1 MSFKAVLVAAL
12 ALLLAGGAVVYYY
25 AGQEPGPL
33 VKIEKPAAIGGG
45 AVAVDVAV
53 DSLGTK
59 LRRLDVSVEQQG
71 RVFPLFSLDAPGA
84 ARFTQ
89 ETPDRIRVTQE
100 SPPGALT
107 GLRDGPARLIVT
119 ASRDVLYGI
128 RRADSAETRE
138 LAVRLTPPKLTV
150 VSMHHYV
157 NLGGAELVVY
167 RVSPADAASGVQAG
181 SRYYPGFPATGAA
194 GARAAGAPPV
204 DPALRVAFFGLLH
217 DQDITTPIRLVA
229 RDPAGNTATAEFA
242 YRAFTAQFARRRLP
256 VNDAFLQEVV
266 PPILEATPSLR
277 LPAGTPEE
285 RLDAFLKIN
294 GDLRRA
300 NEAQIEE
307 LARGTSPE
315 MLWRGTFARMGR
327 AKAEAVFADH
337 RTYVYGDRE
346 IDQQVHLGTDLAST
360 RGAAITASNTGHV
373 VFAGFLGIYGHC
385 VVLDHGMGVQSLY
398 AHLSSVTVEAG
409 DRINRGETI
418 GRSGATGLAGGDH
431 LHFTMLVAGRPV
443 NPIEWWDP
451 HWIADRID
459 RKLVEAGIMAES
471 AATKAP
477 VVRAPAKK
485 KAPPRRKR

>member
-1 MSFKAVLVAAL
+1 MSFKAVFIAAL

-71 RVFPLFSLDAPGA
+71 RVFRLFSLDAPGE
-84 ARFTQ
+84 ARFAQ
-89 ETPDRIRVTQE
+89 ETADRIRITQE
-100 SPPGALT
+100 SPPSALT
-107 GLRDGPARLIVT
+107 GLRDGPARLVVA

-128 RRADSAETRE
+128 RRADTAETRD

-157 NLGGAELVVY
+157 NLGGAEMVVY
-167 RVSPADAASGVQAG
+167 RVSPADAMSGVRAG

-194 GARAAGAPPV
+194 GTRAAGAPPI

-242 YRAFTAQFARRRLP
+242 YRAFTAEFTRRRLL
-256 VNDAFLQEVV
+256 VDDAFFQKVV
-266 PPILEATPSLR
+266 PPILEATPSLQLR
-277 LPAGTPEE
+277 AGTPEE
-285 RLDAFLKIN
+285 RLEAFLKIN

-300 NEAQIEE
+300 NEAQIED
-307 LARGTSPE
+307 LARGTSSE
-315 MLWRGTFARMGR
+315 MLWRGTFTRMGR

-337 RTYVYGDRE
+337 RTASMAIARSISRCTRDRPG
-346 IDQQVHLGTDLAST
+346 VHA
-360 RGAAITASNTGHV
+360 RAAITAANIGHV
-373 VFAGFLGIYGHC
+373 ARRLPASRQPRRSITARSRSTRTCRADCRG
-385 VVLDHGMGVQSLY
+385 
-398 AHLSSVTVEAG
+398 G
-409 DRINRGETI
+409 DRTNRGETI
-418 GRSGATGLAGGDH
+418 AQRRHRLAGGDH

-443 NPIEWWDP
+443 NPIERTRTGSLT
-451 HWIADRID
+451 ASTASSSR
-459 RKLVEAGIMAES
+459 RAS
-471 AATKAP
+471 AAVGRHESP
-477 VVRAPAKK
+477 GGG
-485 KAPPRRKR
+485 PRRGGRRWQEISCE